1 MTPSLIRHNSNGRFL
16 AIVGEGE
23 YVVYTSR
30 QLRSKAFGEG
40 TDFVWRPNSNA
51 YCVQIVGVGVWG
63 DEQNESTLRLY
74 DDFKERRVIQVPA
87 RITALYEGACLG
99 INCAGECVC
108 FYDWERGAL
117 LRRVDGK
124 VLVRVGV
131 WGEA

>member
-1 MTPSLIRHNSNGRFL
+1 M
-16 AIVGEGE
+16 VGEGE

-40 TDFVWRPNSNA
+40 TDFVWHPNSNA

-63 DEQNESTLRLY
+63 DEQNESTLRLF

-99 INCAGECVC
+99 INCID
-108 FYDWERGAL
+108 FYPGSDKPYIATGSDDFVSSSAACES
-117 LRRVDGK
+117 
-124 VLVRVGV
+124 
-131 WGEA
+131 